1 MKFDN
6 LLSAAKL
13 EEICQNLPI
22 KKSYKKEDVIWYL
35 QIRAGVEY
43 IRRSYDHIKYQFQ
56 KIKPKTGK
64 YIHYKFTDHFRS
76 SSKYLEDVYDELVC
90 WYYALPPDENE
101 CSAMMIDRTFNDLYE
116 FVGEYLL
123 KGDGDLCSII
133 KGCSIEK
140 AINWDFLGH
149 KDIDLCRNKGITIS
163 DIKQLLKFTRDS
175 YIFYQKLLLN
185 IEIVFKNSEYPYSIV
200 DEEGVEWL
208 TDQWRFNGHLEEAR
222 EQVNILKYPVEKYSA
237 MIIQHHFRIRLF
249 ARKRIRNFLERFL
262 FIPRGLF
269 FKILEKR
276 FETCTIITINKKRK
290 RDI

>member
-1 MKFDN
+1 MKFDE

-13 EEICQNLPI
+13 EEMCQDLPL

-43 IRRSYDHIKYQFQ
+43 IRRSYDHINYQFK

-64 YIHYKFTDHFRS
+64 YYKFSDQIGS
-76 SSKYLEDVYDELVC
+76 SSKYLEDVYDELVS
-90 WYYALPPDENE
+90 WYYVLPPDEDE
-101 CSAMMIDRTFNDLYE
+101 CSAGLIDRTFNNLYE

-123 KGDGDLCSII
+123 NDGDLCSII
-133 KGCSIEK
+133 KGCSVEK
-140 AINWDFLGH
+140 AINWDFLGY

-163 DIKQLLKFTRDS
+163 DIQQLLKFTRDS
-175 YIFYQKLLLN
+175 YIFFQKLLLN
-185 IEIVFKNSEYPYSIV
+185 IEIVFKNSEYPDSIV
-200 DEEGVEWL
+200 DEEGVEWS
-208 TDQWRFNGHLEEAR
+208 TEGVKWRFNDCLEEAR
-222 EQVNILKYPVEKYSA
+222 EQVNVLKYPVEKYSA

-276 FETCTIITINKKRK
+276 FETCTININKKRK
-290 RDI
+290 RDN